1 MNPAAIGRYKVME
14 RLGQGGMGSL
24 YLAHDPVIDRMLAIK
39 VLREG
44 LDNDELRAR
53 FAREARAAGRL
64 SHPNIVTIFDVGEFD
79 NQPFI
84 AMEYV
89 PGETLEGLIRRRVR
103 MPLERKIK
111 LLEELCEGLAYA
123 HRTGL
128 VHRDIKPANL
138 MVTGEGTLKILDFGI
153 VRIAESGMTQTG
165 MLVGTLPYMSP
176 EQVDGKQVDHR
187 SDIFAVGD
195 VVYELLTYRQ
205 AFPGGVK
212 DGVFDRILRSEPPA
226 LEELC
231 PDVPEDL
238 PPIVSRALAKDPESR
253 YQDLAAMRADLA
265 RVRQRLHQLE
275 AGAGP
280 ARSEDATIVAGRGR
294 RGPGTSA
301 GPATPAPGGARESVT
316 KRRAALIQAH
326 LAAAERA
333 LEEGDSD
340 KALAEAEGAALLD
353 PYDQRAQAIVDR
365 ATDAIEER
373 EVQRCL
379 TEARDH
385 LARGEPTLAAGLVE
399 QALKT
404 RPASQDALA
413 VQRSVD
419 DLRRELELARERAQI
434 VRQAI
439 ERSRAALATEAF
451 DVAIRAADEALAR
464 QPEQPEALE
473 LKREATARRDERRRI
488 DEHERAAEGAVA
500 EARNAFRQARHDE
513 ALAALE
519 RFAPPHPLVSQTLGE
534 LRQELEAIRQ
544 REVEAQRQKV
554 AALTAAARQAADS
567 GRYDEAHGL
576 AARIR
581 ELEPESGAAT
591 ALIRDIA
598 SRKAAAEEAA
608 RRKTLAAEAARRAAE
623 AFDRRDLAGASR
635 EIEQVL
641 EFDATH
647 DGALALRRT
656 VKERQQVASAHRQAA
671 AAALSASDPVTARAQ
686 LDQASEIEPGAP
698 DIETLESG
706 LAALRQRLE
715 TEERQRLERERRELE
730 RQEAERQARELR
742 ERAEQLALKQ
752 KEEAE
757 RRARAQREE
766 EERRAREQREEAE
779 RRAREQKE
787 EAERL
792 AREQKEKAERQA
804 REQKE
809 QAERQAR
816 DQKIDKAVGKARRKS
831 SPAAALALLRPAL
844 ELNPAREDVVALIRE
859 YEAAEAAALTA
870 GAATPS
876 QETTVRSGSTFGP
889 AHAAAAVAVM
899 LALSVGGWL
908 LMGHN
913 RGPVPTAVQPP
924 AAQPEVGAAGPTN
937 PPPTRP
943 EAPATT
949 SSSSPSATPVPG
961 AAPGV
966 EAPALT
972 EPVRAETAAV
982 EKELAPFRARARREL
997 ASGQHANAL
1006 ATVQRGLKVRADDP
1020 DMRRMLDAIIQNAR
1034 TQAAAARTD
1043 ATAAN
1048 APRFAAGTFDRGVEQ
1063 ERAAEKEQEARR
1075 TEPAVRGFWSARDT
1089 FAQAAGEAR
1098 TASGEEDRR
1107 QLAAAEAERKRQEAA
1122 AAEKSKP
1129 PGPPAGG
1136 TSTPAATT
1144 TPPPVVE
1151 QPPTTGRSSPVVPD
1165 PRPAITQTLKAYEAA
1180 YAAMDI
1186 DALRRVMVLSDD
1198 ETRRLRGTFADAS
1211 KYSVSVRVEAI
1222 IPAPDGRRATVNCVV
1237 SRAISARGGGQPPR
1251 VPPTPTVFT
1260 LEQRGAGWVITST
1273 KTR

>member
-1 MNPAAIGRYKVME
+1 MSTTNPAAIGRYKVVE

-39 VLREG
+39 VLRDG
-44 LDNDELRAR
+44 LDNEELRAR

-103 MPLERKIK
+103 MALQRKIK
-111 LLEELCEGLAYA
+111 LLEDLCEGLAYA

-138 MVTGEGTLKILDFGI
+138 MVTADGALKILDFGI

-176 EQVDGKQVDHR
+176 EQVDGKKQVDHR

-195 VVYELLTYRQ
+195 VAYELLTYRQ

-212 DGVFDRILRSEPPA
+212 DGVFDRILKSDPPS
-226 LEELC
+226 LVELC
-231 PDVPEDL
+231 PDLPDDL

-253 YQDLAAMRADLA
+253 YQDLATMRADLA

-294 RGPGTSA
+294 RGPATSA
-301 GPATPAPGGARESVT
+301 GPSTPAPGGARESVT

-326 LAAAERA
+326 LQAAERA
-333 LEEGDSD
+333 LEEGDPD

-439 ERSRAALATEAF
+439 DRSRAALATEAF

-488 DEHERAAEGAVA
+488 EEHERAAEGAVA
-500 EARNAFRQARHDE
+500 EARSAFRQARHDE

-519 RFAPPHPLVSQTLGE
+519 RFAPPHPLVSEALAE

-544 REVEAQRQKV
+544 REAEARRQKV
-554 AALTAAARQAADS
+554 AALTAAARQAAEG

-581 ELEPESGAAT
+581 ELEPESDAAT

-623 AFDRRDLAGASR
+623 AFDRRDLAGASL

-647 DGALALRRT
+647 DVALALRRT
-656 VKERQQVASAHRQAA
+656 VKERQQVALAHRQAA
-671 AAALSASDPVTARAQ
+671 SAALSASDAAAARAE
-686 LDQASEIEPGAP
+686 LDQAREIEPGAA
-698 DIETLESG
+698 DIQTLESG
-706 LAALRQRLE
+706 LATLRERLE
-715 TEERQRLERERRELE
+715 IEERQRVERERRELE
-730 RQEAERQARELR
+730 RQEAERRARELR
-742 ERAEQLALKQ
+742 EEAERLALKQ

-766 EERRAREQREEAE
+766 EERQARERREEAE
-779 RRAREQKE
+779 RRTREQKE

-792 AREQKEKAERQA
+792 AREQKE
-804 REQKE
+804 
-809 QAERQAR
+809 QAERHAR
-816 DQKIDKAVGKARRKS
+816 EQKIDKAVSKARRKS

-859 YEAAEAAALTA
+859 CEAAEAAALTSA
-870 GAATPS
+870 TATPA
-876 QETTVRSGSTFGP
+876 EEATVRSGSTLGP
-889 AHAAAAVAVM
+889 MHAAAAVAVV

-908 LMGHN
+908 LLGRT
-913 RGPVPTAVQPP
+913 RGTIPP
-924 AAQPEVGAAGPTN
+924 AVESPTQPEVGAAGPTK
-937 PPPTRP
+937 PPLTSP
-943 EAPATT
+943 ETPATT
-949 SSSSPSATPVPG
+949 SASSPSATPLPG
-961 AAPGV
+961 AAPGT
-966 EAPALT
+966 EAPPPS
-972 EPVRAETAAV
+972 EPVPAETAAV
-982 EKELAPFRARARREL
+982 EKELAPLRVRARREL
-997 ASGQHANAL
+997 ANGQHANAL

-1020 DMRRMLDAIIQNAR
+1020 DMRRVLDAIIQNAR

-1048 APRFAAGTFDRGVEQ
+1048 APRFAAGTFERGVQQ
-1063 ERAAEKEQEARR
+1063 ERAAEKEQDARR
-1075 TEPAVRGFWSARDT
+1075 MEPSVRGFWSARDT
-1089 FAQAAGEAR
+1089 FKQAAGEAR
-1098 TASGEEDRR
+1098 TASADEERR
-1107 QLAAAEAERKRQEAA
+1107 QLAAAEAERKREEAA

-1129 PGPPAGG
+1129 APPAGG

-1151 QPPTTGRSSPVVPD
+1151 PPPATRPSTPVRQTPAD
-1165 PRPAITQTLKAYEAA
+1165 QKPAIEQTFRAYEAA
-1180 YAAMDI
+1180 YAARDVE
-1186 DALRRVMVLSDD
+1186 AVRRLMVLSGDQS
-1198 ETRRLRGTFADAS
+1198 RQLRDAFANAS

-1222 IPAPDGRRATVNCVV
+1222 TVAPDGRRATVNCIV
-1237 SRAISARGGGQPPR
+1237 SRAITARGGGQPRP
-1251 VPPTPTVFT
+1251 VPAMPMVFT
-1260 LEQRGAGWVITST
+1260 LEQRGSGWVIVDA
-1273 KTR
+1273 KPR